1 MDDRTSYSCGW
12 RPKCSLNM
20 FNTFFDQSQ
29 LETLEKKYRTAL
41 INSASGIRTAFLG
54 VTGADGIWNSGTF
67 SNVTHVGSHPAQIS
81 VLFRPDQ
88 GKRHTLSNYRSSKL
102 LTLTAIPL
110 HQAEILHDS
119 SVNAPYGTF
128 EWSAV
133 GGSVNTLKQWT
144 HPIPTSALWA
154 MELEFIEEFELNNG
168 CVYTVGSIKQIGFSK
183 EVTVEDS
190 GRLSWQNGPSLA
202 LGLNQYTTGNEFDF
216 FPYPNASKFNF

>member
-1 MDDRTSYSCGW
+1 
-12 RPKCSLNM
+12 M
-20 FNTFFDQSQ
+20 FKTYFDEKQ
-29 LETLEKKYRTAL
+29 LATLEKRYRTSL

-54 VTGADGIWNSGTF
+54 ISGTEGHWNSGTF

-88 GKRHTLSNYRSSKL
+88 GERHTLSNYRLTKR
-102 LTLTAIPL
+102 LTLTTIPL
-110 HQAEILHDS
+110 RQAEILHDS

-128 EWSAV
+128 EWTAV
-133 GGSVNTLKQWT
+133 GGSVKTLEHWT

-154 MELEFIEEFELNNG
+154 IELEFLEEFKLNNG
-168 CVYTVGSIKQIGFSK
+168 CVYTVGAIKQIGFAK

-190 GRLSWQNGPSLA
+190 GQLSWQNGPSLA

-216 FPYPNASKFNF
+216 FPYPNAAKFKF